1 MLTAGQKRIHLP
13 NRQNNLKLHD
23 KKLTISSSNS
33 IIKRYNKTEIHKRRG
48 GHGTMQEFDVIIVGG
63 GPAGYNC
70 AEYAAHHGKSVLL
83 VEKKS
88 LGGTCLN
95 VGCIPT
101 KTFLYASK
109 MYHYAAGAGTSYG
122 VEMDGTVSLNQ
133 AAAVKKKDEV
143 VKTLVQ
149 GVASA
154 LRRAKVKV
162 VNGTASVGKRDGKLL
177 VSVDGQEYAGTD
189 LILASGSSPVIPPI
203 EGVKEGLADGTV
215 MTSDEIL
222 DMTEIPAK
230 LLIVGGGVIGFEMA
244 AYFQEAGSK
253 VTVIEMLDKVL
264 GSNDREISTLLQKE
278 MEKKGVTF
286 YLSSSVKKV
295 SGGVVTFEKDGKIDV
310 AAYDRALMC
319 VGRRPNS
326 DVEGLQELGVQ
337 TERGA
342 VVTDEHMQTNVPHVY
357 AIGDVNGK
365 VMLAHVGYREGEVAV
380 NHILGKE
387 DAMSY
392 DAICGVVYTNPE
404 AAFVGL
410 SEEQAKAS
418 GMPCQ
423 VKKVSINFSGR
434 HVAENGLSNGIC
446 KLIVNT
452 EKNTLV
458 GAALMSSYASEYIY
472 SLALMIDLQ
481 VPVDRILRTVFPH
494 PTVCEVIREALLT

>member
-1 MLTAGQKRIHLP
+1 
-13 NRQNNLKLHD
+13 
-23 KKLTISSSNS
+23 
-33 IIKRYNKTEIHKRRG
+33 
-48 GHGTMQEFDVIIVGG
+48 MQEFDVIVVGG

-83 VEKKS
+83 VEKKN

-109 MYHYAAGAGTSYG
+109 MYHYADGAGADYG
-122 VEMDGTVSLNQ
+122 VTVSGDVAIDQ
-133 AAAVKKKDEV
+133 AAVVRKKDEV

-149 GVASA
+149 GVASG

-162 VNGTASVGKRDGKLL
+162 VNGTGKVGRKDGRLL
-177 VSVDGQEYAGTD
+177 VTVDGEEYTAAD
-189 LILASGSSPVIPPI
+189 LILATGSSPVIPPI
-203 EGVKEGLADGTV
+203 EGVKEGMADGTV

-222 DMTEIPAK
+222 DMTEVPAK

-244 AYFQEAGSK
+244 AYFQEIGSR

-264 GSNDREISTLLQKE
+264 GPNDREVSALLQQE

-295 SGGVVTFEKDGKIDV
+295 SEGVVTFEKDGRIDV
-310 AAYDRALMC
+310 AAYDKALMC
-319 VGRRPNS
+319 VGRRANS
-326 DVEGLQELGVQ
+326 NIEGLEELGVQ
-337 TERGA
+337 VERGA
-342 VVTDEHMQTNVPHVY
+342 IVTDEHMQTNVPHVY

-365 VMLAHVGYREGEVAV
+365 VMLAHVGYREGEAAV
-380 NHILGKE
+380 NYILGRE

-404 AAFVGL
+404 AAFVGM

-418 GMPCQ
+418 GRPYK

-434 HVAENGLSNGIC
+434 HVAENGMSNGLC
-446 KLIVNT
+446 KLILDA
-452 EKNTLV
+452 EKNTLI

-494 PTVCEVIREALLT
+494 PTVCEVIREALLSS

>member
-1 MLTAGQKRIHLP
+1 
-13 NRQNNLKLHD
+13 
-23 KKLTISSSNS
+23 
-33 IIKRYNKTEIHKRRG
+33 
-48 GHGTMQEFDVIIVGG
+48 MQEFDVIVVGG

-83 VEKKS
+83 VEKKN

-109 MYHYAAGAGTSYG
+109 MYHYADGAGADYG
-122 VEMDGTVSLNQ
+122 VTVDGDVRIDQ
-133 AAAVKKKDEV
+133 AAVVRKKDEV

-149 GVASA
+149 GVAA
-154 LRRAKVKV
+154 GLRRAKVKV
-162 VNGTASVGKRDGKLL
+162 VNGTGKVGRKDGRLL
-177 VSVDGQEYAGTD
+177 VTVDGEEYTAAD
-189 LILASGSSPVIPPI
+189 LILATGSSPVIPPI

-222 DMTEIPAK
+222 DMTEVPAK

-244 AYFQEAGSK
+244 AYFQEIGSK

-264 GSNDREISTLLQKE
+264 GPNDREVSALLQQE

-295 SGGVVTFEKDGKIDV
+295 SEGVVTFEKDGRIDV
-310 AAYDRALMC
+310 AAYDKALMC
-319 VGRRPNS
+319 VGRRANS
-326 DVEGLQELGVQ
+326 NIEGLEELGVQ
-337 TERGA
+337 VERGA
-342 VVTDEHMQTNVPHVY
+342 IVTDEHMQTNVPHVY

-365 VMLAHVGYREGEVAV
+365 VMLAHVGYREGEAAV
-380 NHILGKE
+380 NHILGRE

-404 AAFVGL
+404 AAFVGV

-418 GMPCQ
+418 GRPYK

-434 HVAENGLSNGIC
+434 HVAENGMSNGLC
-446 KLIVNT
+446 KLILDA
-452 EKNTLV
+452 EKNTLI

-494 PTVCEVIREALLT
+494 PTVCEVIREALLSS